1 LWDTVSQDIYNNADG
16 FDKLQ
21 VIQEFSSH
29 MKDGLMVSHDNE
41 AGAAKLIKHTGHDM
55 MIAAKHVTKQLN
67 ERDHWLVFGSLCLS
81 KIDRQDVDYNVV
93 SEFREAAINYEK

>member
-1 LWDTVSQDIYNNADG
+1 
-16 FDKLQ
+16 
-21 VIQEFSSH
+21 
-29 MKDGLMVSHDNE
+29 MVSHDNE

-67 ERDHWLVFGSLCLS
+67 ERDYWLVFGSLCLS

-93 SEFREAAINYEK
+93 SEFREAAINYEKQNYFEAGQNLALIAYDACVSIVPRDQ